1 MMIIKFDGLMK
12 FVDRCTSLLASN
24 DAIGK
29 ISLNLDAKI
38 VLIEDASNT
47 QKMDSIQC
55 FQTTHSL

>member
-1 MMIIKFDGLMK
+1 MMMIIKFDGLMK

-47 QKMDSIQC
+47 QKMDSIQ
-55 FQTTHSL
+55 